1 MVLDNGAWCLH
12 DKTSSKNGCHQW
24 LYVSRENLSHL
35 LPLQEFLW
43 VWPRLL
49 SNYCL
54 CTGSQSIWNI
64 VCTFEVQ
71 RPHFLCFWLS
81 YTEAP
86 YWFSKPEFLVV
97 CLSGI
102 GILGRGAGC
111 GYQMPHSLERTSA
124 IVIILLTSHPLASVG
139 LDYTAFPPLLL
150 VLFLFL
156 YL

>member
-1 MVLDNGAWCLH
+1 M
-12 DKTSSKNGCHQW
+12 
-24 LYVSRENLSHL
+24 
-35 LPLQEFLW
+35 
-43 VWPRLL
+43 
-49 SNYCL
+49 
-54 CTGSQSIWNI
+54 
-64 VCTFEVQ
+64 CTFEVQ